1 MSFGRYGADDPRM
14 RKVSLEVT
22 VDRWV
27 SDALGKI
34 RSKKSVS
41 SLVNSLLGTVIR
53 QFDPGPS
60 APMIYDL
67 VALLA
72 RHRKQAEAAGD
83 AETLAAISQL
93 HSELEPYIDLAEAEP
108 RRDNQ
113 LVSSEGKGRQEE
125 RSFLL
130 QGTWNPA
137 FGPPTPTRDR
147 RDYYWYAVPIL
158 CHGVPME
165 YLRSAKAWKCNVCG
179 RLIQDQGS

>member
-1 MSFGRYGADDPRM
+1 MSLGRYGADDPRL

-34 RSKKSVS
+34 RSKNSVS
-41 SLVNSLLGTVIR
+41 NLVNSLLETVIR

-60 APMIYDL
+60 APMVYDL

-72 RHRKQAEAAGD
+72 KHRKRAEATGD

-108 RRDNQ
+108 RPVPNDYEKP
-113 LVSSEGKGRQEE
+113 SGGT
-125 RSFLL
+125 FL
-130 QGTWNPA
+130 QQTAWNPA
-137 FGPPTPTRDR
+137 FGPPTPARYR
-147 RDYYWYAVPIL
+147 RDYHWYAVPVL

-165 YLRSAKAWKCNVCG
+165 HLQGEKAWRCNACG
-179 RLIQDQGS
+179 KLTPDV

>member
-1 MSFGRYGADDPRM
+1 MSLGRYGADDPRM

-41 SLVNSLLGTVIR
+41 SLVNSILGTVIR

-72 RHRKQAEAAGD
+72 KHRKQAEETGD

-108 RRDNQ
+108 HLNPNERKEAQ
-113 LVSSEGKGRQEE
+113 SGRT
-125 RSFLL
+125 FLL
-130 QGTWNPA
+130 QGARNPA

-165 YLRSAKAWKCNVCG
+165 YPRGAKAWKCNTCG
-179 RLIQDQGS
+179 RLIQDI

>member
-1 MSFGRYGADDPRM
+1 M

-41 SLVNSLLGTVIR
+41 NLVNSLLGTVIR

-72 RHRKQAEAAGD
+72 RHREQAEAAGD
-83 AETLAAISQL
+83 AETLAVVAQL
-93 HSELEPYIDLAEAEP
+93 HSELEPYIDLAEAELRP
-108 RRDNQ
+108 ATNERKEPQ
-113 LVSSEGKGRQEE
+113 KGGA
-125 RSFLL
+125 FLL
-130 QGTWNPA
+130 QGVWNPA
-137 FGPPTPTRDR
+137 FGPPPPARGH
-147 RDYYWYAVPIL
+147 RDYYWYAVPTL
-158 CHGVPME
+158 HCGVPME
-165 YLRSAKAWKCNVCG
+165 CLRGERTWKCNVCG
-179 RLIQDQGS
+179 RLIHDR

>member
-1 MSFGRYGADDPRM
+1 MSLGRYGADDPRM

-60 APMIYDL
+60 APMVYDL

-72 RHRKQAEAAGD
+72 KHRKQAEAAGD

-108 RRDNQ
+108 HPAPN
-113 LVSSEGKGRQEE
+113 E
-125 RSFLL
+125 RKEPQNGGTFLL
-130 QGTWNPA
+130 QGPWNPA

-147 RDYYWYAVPIL
+147 RDYYWYAVPVL
-158 CHGVPME
+158 CHGVPMA
-165 YLRSAKAWKCNVCG
+165 YLRRENGWKCSVCG
-179 RLIQDQGS
+179 RLVHDS

>member
-60 APMIYDL
+60 APMIHDL

-72 RHRKQAEAAGD
+72 KHRKQAEETGD
-83 AETLAAISQL
+83 TEALAAISQL
-93 HSELEPYIDLAEAEP
+93 HSELVPYIDLAEAEP
-108 RRDNQ
+108 PPVTCND
-113 LVSSEGKGRQEE
+113 EE
-125 RSFLL
+125 PQRETGSKVPLRLRSA
-130 QGTWNPA
+130 WNPA
-137 FGPPTPTRDR
+137 FGSPTPVRTVKQ
-147 RDYYWYAVPIL
+147 DYCWYAVPTL
-158 CHGVPME
+158 HCGVAME
-165 YLRSAKAWKCNVCG
+165 YLGGEREWKCGVCG
-179 RLIQDQGS
+179 KAIHDS

>member
-1 MSFGRYGADDPRM
+1 LSLGRYGADDPRM

-60 APMIYDL
+60 APLVCEL

-72 RHRKQAEAAGD
+72 RHRRQAEAAGD
-83 AETLAAISQL
+83 AEALAAISQL

-108 RRDNQ
+108 HPDPDGRKGPQ
-113 LVSSEGKGRQEE
+113 SGGVS
-125 RSFLL
+125 LP
-130 QGTWNPA
+130 QGVWNPA
-137 FGPPTPTRDR
+137 FGPPPPARDR
-147 RDYYWYAVPIL
+147 RDYYWYAVPVL

-165 YLRSAKAWKCNVCG
+165 YMHAARAWRCNVCG
-179 RLIQDQGS
+179 AQIRDT

>member
-1 MSFGRYGADDPRM
+1 LSFGRYGADDPRT

-41 SLVNSLLGTVIR
+41 NLVNSLLGTVIR

-67 VALLA
+67 VELLA
-72 RHRKQAEAAGD
+72 KHRKQAEEKGD

-108 RRDNQ
+108 HPAPDQRKEPQNGGM
-113 LVSSEGKGRQEE
+113 S
-125 RSFLL
+125 LL
-130 QGTWNPA
+130 QAVWNPA
-137 FGPPTPTRDR
+137 FGPLIPTRDR
-147 RDYYWYAVPIL
+147 RDYYWYAVPVL

-165 YLRSAKAWKCNVCG
+165 YLRGEKAWRCDVCG
-179 RLIQDQGS
+179 GLIRDG

>member
-1 MSFGRYGADDPRM
+1 M

-60 APMIYDL
+60 APMVYDL

-72 RHRKQAEAAGD
+72 KHRKQAEAAGD

-108 RRDNQ
+108 HPAPD
-113 LVSSEGKGRQEE
+113 E
-125 RSFLL
+125 RKEP
-130 QGTWNPA
+130 QNGGTSPLRGACNPA
-137 FGPPTPTRDR
+137 FDPPPPSRDR
-147 RDYYWYAVPIL
+147 RDYNWYAVPVL
-158 CHGVPME
+158 CHRVPME
-165 YLRSAKAWKCNVCG
+165 YLRGEKAWKCSVC
-179 RLIQDQGS
+179 RKLIQDR

>member
-1 MSFGRYGADDPRM
+1 MSLGRYGADDPRM

-72 RHRKQAEAAGD
+72 KHRKQAEAAGD
-83 AETLAAISQL
+83 TEALAAISQL
-93 HSELEPYIDLAEAEP
+93 HSELEPYIDLAEAELRP
-108 RRDNQ
+108 ALNTT
-113 LVSSEGKGRQEE
+113 EE
-125 RSFLL
+125 RREERPFLL
-130 QGTWNPA
+130 QGAWNSA

-147 RDYYWYAVPIL
+147 RDYYWYAVPVL
-158 CHGVPME
+158 CHGVPMG
-165 YLRSAKAWKCNVCG
+165 YLRDKKAWKCNMCG
-179 RLIQDQGS
+179 KLIQDT

>member
-1 MSFGRYGADDPRM
+1 LSLGRYGADDPRT

-41 SLVNSLLGTVIR
+41 NLVNSLLGTVIR
-53 QFDPGPS
+53 QFDSGPS

-72 RHRKQAEAAGD
+72 KHRKQAEATGD

-108 RRDNQ
+108 HPAPNERKEPQ
-113 LVSSEGKGRQEE
+113 EGGT
-125 RSFLL
+125 FPL
-130 QGTWNPA
+130 QGGWNPA

-147 RDYYWYAVPIL
+147 RDYYWYAVPVL

-165 YLRSAKAWKCNVCG
+165 YLRGPRAWRCDVCR
-179 RLIQDQGS
+179 RLIHDT

>member
-1 MSFGRYGADDPRM
+1 MSLGRCGAEDPRM

-72 RHRKQAEAAGD
+72 KHRKQAEATGD

-108 RRDNQ
+108 R
-113 LVSSEGKGRQEE
+113 LVPNECKEPQNVGT
-125 RSFLL
+125 FLL
-130 QGTWNPA
+130 QGAWNPA
-137 FGPPTPTRDR
+137 FGPPSPTRNR
-147 RDYYWYAVPIL
+147 RDYYWYAVPTL

-165 YLRSAKAWKCNVCG
+165 FLRGPKAWKCNVCG
-179 RLIQDQGS
+179 KLIQDT